1 MKLKI
6 NEVECNER
14 KVCPLCG
21 SDSWEKQI
29 SNTMIRKEQAIV
41 QLSNSD
47 VALCENVMCKNC
59 GFVGYADIRIEK

>member
-1 MKLKI
+1 MRLKI
-6 NEVECNER
+6 NEVECNES

-21 SDSWEKQI
+21 SDKWERETTH
-29 SNTMIRKEQAIV
+29 NTIRKEQAIF

-59 GFVGYADIRIEK
+59 GFIGYADIKVEK